1 MPSPYFFSSRKND
14 FLTLLHILLPLF
26 PCESHR
32 VFKFAKT
39 PFSQKKKDLQLI
51 SQYFRIRASDGL
63 EFNNFLIR
71 VMKIWLIALFPILA
85 SCWWDVGHM
94 LSAAIAE
101 MRLNQ
106 LNPSVSIQFR

>member
-1 MPSPYFFSSRKND
+1 
-14 FLTLLHILLPLF
+14 
-26 PCESHR
+26 
-32 VFKFAKT
+32 
-39 PFSQKKKDLQLI
+39 
-51 SQYFRIRASDGL
+51 
-63 EFNNFLIR
+63 
-71 VMKIWLIALFPILA
+71 MKIWLIALLPILA

>member
-1 MPSPYFFSSRKND
+1 MIFS
-14 FLTLLHILLPLF
+14 
-26 PCESHR
+26 
-32 VFKFAKT
+32 
-39 PFSQKKKDLQLI
+39 PFSIFYLPYSHVRVIGFSNLPRLRSVKKKKDLQLI

-71 VMKIWLIALFPILA
+71 VMKIWLITLLPILA